1 MPSNEQQSS
10 FGQSNES
17 SHLTGIEVTLEFI
30 DVVIVLLLLLLL
42 FVVVVFVVVSINT
55 IFIAN
60 KAKHKKEIILFILFF
75 ILINFICLDCII
87 YI

>member
-17 SHLTGIEVTLEFI
+17 SHLIGIEVTFEFI

-42 FVVVVFVVVSINT
+42 FVVVVFVVEVVSINT

-60 KAKHKKEIILFILFF
+60 KAKIKKENILFILFF
-75 ILINFICLDCII
+75 INKFYLS
-87 YI
+87 